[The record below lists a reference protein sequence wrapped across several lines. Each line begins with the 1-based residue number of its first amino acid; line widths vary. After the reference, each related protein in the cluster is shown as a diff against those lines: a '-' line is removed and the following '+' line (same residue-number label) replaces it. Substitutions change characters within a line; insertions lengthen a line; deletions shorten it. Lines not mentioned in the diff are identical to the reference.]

1 MPSDFDTFDLD
12 QDEQNERGGLFGPA
26 LLALA
31 LGAGAAM
38 LFAPAEGA
46 ETRRLVGS
54 RLKDWRGGA
63 GDALERVQRELGRR
77 EAQRRRQRRTSALMG
92 LAIGA
97 GVAALLTPRSGPEVR
112 QSIADRFRRED
123 QDTEKD
129 TEVDRVVREPQ
140 PEPVV

>member
-1 MPSDFDTFDLD
+1 MSNDFETFDLD
-12 QDEQNERGGLFGPA
+12 RDERGEHGHLLGSA

-46 ETRRLVGS
+46 KTRRLVGS

-63 GDALERVQRELGRR
+63 EDALERVQRELGRR

-92 LAIGA
+92 LVIGA

-112 QSIADRFRRED
+112 RSIADRIRRED
-123 QDTEKD
+123 TDEGA
-129 TEVDRVVREPQ
+129 EVDRVVREPQ
-140 PEPVV
+140 PEPIL